1 MSTLNIEQFQR
12 DVLKASMSAIE
23 QFRADFP
30 NAQVCGFA
38 LYSDG
43 DARTLVPAFNTQDHL
58 ERVKAE
64 YPEEWQYLKWYP
76 AEWSHEAYA
85 GDYFNDLCKMLWNL
99 ADATTEDNFVA
110 HRKHV
115 FEQSVIALKKL
126 TTTFENA
133 IYVFAVSDFECP
145 EDEIAWVNALNTPDQ
160 AEEFRAWMES
170 PSS

>member
-12 DVLKASMSAIE
+12 DVLKASKNAIE

-30 NAQVCGFA
+30 NAKVCGFA

-43 DARTLVPAFNTQDHL
+43 DAGTLVPAFNTQDHL
-58 ERVKAE
+58 ERVIAE
-64 YPEEWQYLKWYP
+64 NSDDWQYFKWYP

-85 GDYFNDLCKMLWNL
+85 DDYFQDLCKMLWDL

-110 HRKHV
+110 HRKHI
-115 FEQSVIALKKL
+115 FEQCVIALKKL
-126 TTTFENA
+126 TTTFDDA

-145 EDEIAWVNALNTPDQ
+145 EDEIAWVTALNTPDQ
-160 AEEFRAWMES
+160 ADEFRTWMES